1 MTDFLMSHSYRDLLV
16 WQKSMALVKA
26 IYQVT
31 RSFPKDEVYGLSSQM
46 RRAAVSIPCNVAEGQ
61 GRMSKKE
68 FRQFLALSRGSVLEL
83 ETQVQIAA
91 DLGFL
96 SSENTKRLIGNTEE
110 LLRMLNGL
118 MKSLAL

>member
-1 MTDFLMSHSYRDLLV
+1 ME
-16 WQKSMALVKA
+16 LVKS
-26 IYQVT
+26 IYQET
-31 RSFPKDEVYGLSSQM
+31 RSFPREEIYALSSQM
-46 RRAAVSIPCNVAEGQ
+46 RRAAVSIPCNIAEGQ

-68 FRQFLALSRGSVLEL
+68 FKQFLAVSRGSVLEL

-96 SSENTKRLIGNTEE
+96 STENAEQLIGKTEE

-118 MKSLAL
+118 MGSLAP

>member
-26 IYQVT
+26 IYRVT
-31 RSFPKDEVYGLSSQM
+31 RSFPKDEVYGLSPQM

-61 GRMSKKE
+61 GRMSKRE
-68 FRQFLALSRGSVLEL
+68 FKQFLALSRGSVLEL

-110 LLRMLNGL
+110 LLRMLNGV